1 MKKATPALLLAGL
14 AVAAC
19 LQAQAA
25 EPQATQQPQATAD
38 TADTAS
44 AVMVGID
51 ARTGKL
57 RPLTAGEARALAA
70 KAATMPRSKNSSFA
84 RIPRTDAEAR
94 TTVRHHANG
103 GVSVRVPLSMMSE
116 ITVSRDAEGRLH
128 SSEGNPGDSAPTT
141 KQEVSE

>member
-38 TADTAS
+38 TADTAN

-51 ARTGKL
+51 AKTHQL
-57 RPLTAGEARALAA
+57 RPLTAAEAKALAA
-70 KAATMPRSKNSSFA
+70 KAAAMPHSNTSWAKA
-84 RIPRTDAEAR
+84 PRTPAEAR
-94 TTVRHHANG
+94 ATLRRHG
-103 GVSVRVPLSMMSE
+103 SSMSMRVPTSAMSSVVATRGADGNLQ
-116 ITVSRDAEGRLH
+116 ITETA
-128 SSEGNPGDSAPTT
+128 GDDQPSAQRS
-141 KQEVSE
+141 QEVTE